1 MPNEHVIYGSLKTP
15 VDIATGE
22 RKTILLQTTT
32 EHVIDPSTGKNI
44 KELVEGLVMNDVNET
59 KSGLMS
65 SVMYRNFLS
74 LVDNEPVISVNNPNR
89 PCMWYKIE
97 KVENE

>member
-1 MPNEHVIYGSLKTP
+1 MPNEHVIYGKLKSP
-15 VDIATGE
+15 VDAVTGE

-44 KELVEGLVMNDVNET
+44 KELVEGLVMNIVNET

-65 SVMYRNFLS
+65 SSMYSTFLS
-74 LVDNEPVISVNNPNR
+74 LAENEPVISATNPNR
-89 PCMWYKIE
+89 ACIWLKIE
-97 KVENE
+97 NVETE

>member
-1 MPNEHVIYGSLKTP
+1 MPNEHVIYGKLRSP
-15 VDIATGE
+15 VDAVTGE

-44 KELVEGLVMNDVNET
+44 KELVEGLVMNIVNET

-65 SVMYRNFLS
+65 SSMYNTFLS
-74 LVDNEPVISVNNPNR
+74 LAENEPVISANNPNR
-89 PCMWYKIE
+89 ACTWLKIE
-97 KVENE
+97 NIETE